1 MGITSR
7 ITHRLAPRAVD
18 VAPGPT
24 SAVIHR
30 ALHQAITGV
39 GPLKGAAEAAEKQL
53 AEQKGT
59 GPAAVDAAVADI
71 IANHVRFAGAQGFAT
86 NLGGLVT
93 LAATVPANLA
103 GLALL
108 QCRMV
113 AAIAHLRGYD
123 LADPRVR
130 NAVLACILGE
140 GDVKKLVKGRS
151 LPGTP
156 RQIAT
161 TGEHSEELDRVVAKQ
176 VTTALVA
183 GVAGRQLVTTLGKR
197 IPVAGGLI
205 GAGTD
210 AHATWSVGKYA
221 ARELTAQP
229 AEAAGGAA

>member
-39 GPLKGAAEAAEKQL
+39 GPLKGAAEAADKQL
-53 AEQKGT
+53 AEQDGT
-59 GPAAVDAAVADI
+59 GPRAVDAAVADV

-140 GDVKKLVKGRS
+140 GDVKKLVKGGS

-161 TGEHSEELDRVVAKQ
+161 TGEHSEALDRVVAKQ

-183 GVAGRQLVTTLGKR
+183 GVAGRQLVTTIGKR
-197 IPVAGGLI
+197 IPVAGGLV

-221 ARELTAQP
+221 ARELTAQR
-229 AEAAGGAA
+229 AATGGAA